1 LNDETISLGEET
13 TADDIEG
20 WDSLRHI
27 TLISAIEDEFDVEF
41 EMKDIVGLK
50 NVGELVDVI
59 TREL

>member
-1 LNDETISLGEET
+1 MNDETISLGEET